1 MAEWGR
7 ARGRSET
14 WPPGIAGAGR
24 PGGLPWWRGR
34 ADRAREAADEIGRWL
49 VAEVAPGRLG
59 HWLPVA
65 FGVGIAVYFAAER
78 EPLWWAALALTLAL
92 SAATIAVRARP
103 LAFPVVLAFCAA
115 AAGFTTA
122 TIRTFEIAHPVL
134 RHPAFGV
141 DIAGWVEA
149 REERARSDRI
159 TVRVGSIEGRRLDEA
174 PERVRLSV
182 RKKTMPPVGAYVT
195 LKARLS
201 PPLTPLRPGG
211 YDFSR
216 DLFFQRIGASGFVL
230 GEIRIAEPPAAP
242 GFWLRYAAFIEG
254 IRDRVD
260 ERIRAVLPGDA
271 GSIASALLTGKRD
284 AISTPVNDAMYVSSL
299 AHVLSISG

>member
-1 MAEWGR
+1 
-7 ARGRSET
+7 
-14 WPPGIAGAGR
+14 
-24 PGGLPWWRGR
+24 LPWWRGG
-34 ADRAREAADEIGRWL
+34 ADRARAAADGIGRWL

-65 FGVGIAVYFAAER
+65 FGTGIVVYFTAER
-78 EPLWWAALALTLAL
+78 EPLWWAALTLTLAL
-92 SAATIAVRARP
+92 SAAATIVRARP
-103 LAFPVVLAFCAA
+103 VAFPIVLAVSAA

-122 TIRTFEIAHPVL
+122 SIKTLVIDHPVL
-134 RHPAFGV
+134 RYPAFGV

-159 TVRVGSIEGRRLDEA
+159 TVRVASIEGRRIDEA

-216 DLFFQRIGASGFVL
+216 DMFFQ
-230 GEIRIAEPPAAP
+230 
-242 GFWLRYAAFIEG
+242 
-254 IRDRVD
+254 
-260 ERIRAVLPGDA
+260 
-271 GSIASALLTGKRD
+271 
-284 AISTPVNDAMYVSSL
+284 
-299 AHVLSISG
+299 